1 MSSRSS
7 TASLD
12 MLSIAEASGP
22 DYLNCHPD
30 TTRRLIARGELPAYR
45 VGRLIRIKR
54 RDLERAMRPV
64 TRIDL
69 VTAGGGRDD

>member
-1 MSSRSS
+1 MSSRLAPSQ
-7 TASLD
+7 LD

-22 DYLNCHPD
+22 GFLNCHPD

-54 RDLERAMRPV
+54 SDLERAMKPV
-64 TRIDL
+64 TRLDL
-69 VTAGGGRDD
+69 VSVGEGAA